1 MPRRRSR
8 RARAEAEPWTDADA
22 NAFEVFLANFRAVI
36 IVLSGGASGMEYV
49 LDQRRV
55 SLGRGPGVD
64 LACDDE
70 SLACEH
76 AVLEFSDGGFRLR
89 SLTDAAEIC
98 LNGGPVETATLKPGD
113 RFQLGDLLFS
123 YVVEP
128 RSGA

>member
-1 MPRRRSR
+1 
-8 RARAEAEPWTDADA
+8 
-22 NAFEVFLANFRAVI
+22 
-36 IVLSGGASGMEYV
+36 MEYV

-89 SLTDAAEIC
+89 SLTDAAGIC
-98 LNGGPVETATLKPGD
+98 LNGGPVQTASLKPGD
-113 RFQLGDLLFS
+113 RFQLGELLFS